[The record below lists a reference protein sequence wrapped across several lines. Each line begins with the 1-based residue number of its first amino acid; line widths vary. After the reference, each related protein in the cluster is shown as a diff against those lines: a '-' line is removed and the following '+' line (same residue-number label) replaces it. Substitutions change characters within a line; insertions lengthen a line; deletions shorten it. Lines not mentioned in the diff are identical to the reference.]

1 MGNVIKLVK
10 NKYKNDEPIQE
21 LLDLIDE
28 DFVKV
33 DELINKQVISE
44 IDRIPDISN
53 HIINLGGKRLRPIL
67 TLTTAKICNYRGSMH
82 IKLAAAVELMHTATL
97 LHDDVVDESDIRRG
111 KSASH
116 KIWDNKSSILV
127 GDFLL
132 GKAFQLMVETKSLEC
147 LKNLSNAS
155 ARIAEG
161 EVMQLIASDN
171 IKTTEDQY
179 MKIIES
185 KTAELFSTA
194 CVVGALIS
202 KSKEEEIDALI
213 SFGKNLGIAFQL
225 KDDALDYYGE
235 KNILGKNIGDDFLE
249 GKVTLPIILAY
260 RRGNN
265 SEREFLKNSFDN
277 KIRNKDLLKKAIE
290 IIDTHNTIE
299 DTLEKAYHHG
309 RIAKDAL
316 GIFPNTKFKDSLMRL
331 VDFSIIRAH

>member
-1 MGNVIKLVK
+1 MGNVIKLVR

-21 LLDLIDE
+21 LLDLIDK
-28 DFVKV
+28 DFIKV

-97 LHDDVVDESDIRRG
+97 LHDDVVDKSDIRRG

-155 ARIAEG
+155 AKIAEG

-202 KSKEEEIDALI
+202 KSKKEEIDALI

-225 KDDALDYYGE
+225 KDDALDYYGK

-309 RIAKDAL
+309 RIAKDVL
-316 GIFPNTKFKDSLMRL
+316 GIFSNTKFKDSLMRL
-331 VDFSIIRAH
+331 VDFSIIRTH

>member
-225 KDDALDYYGE
+225 KDDALDYYGK

>member
-1 MGNVIKLVK
+1 MGNVIKLVR

-21 LLDLIDE
+21 LLDLIDK

-97 LHDDVVDESDIRRG
+97 LHDDVVDKSDIRRG

-155 ARIAEG
+155 AKIAEG

-202 KSKEEEIDALI
+202 KSKREEIDALI

-225 KDDALDYYGE
+225 KDDALDYYGK

-331 VDFSIIRAH
+331 VDFSIIRTH

>member
-1 MGNVIKLVK
+1 MGNVIKLVR
-10 NKYKNDEPIQE
+10 NKYKNDEPIKE
-21 LLDLIDE
+21 LLDLIDK
-28 DFVKV
+28 DFIKV
-33 DELINKQVISE
+33 DELINEQVISE

-161 EVMQLIASDN
+161 VVMQLIASDN

-202 KSKEEEIDALI
+202 KSKREEIDALI

-290 IIDTHNTIE
+290 IIDTHKTIE

>member
-1 MGNVIKLVK
+1 MGNVIKLVR

-21 LLDLIDE
+21 LLDLIDK
-28 DFVKV
+28 DFIKV

-202 KSKEEEIDALI
+202 KSKREEIDALI

-235 KNILGKNIGDDFLE
+235 ENILGKNIGDDF
-249 GKVTLPIILAY
+249 
-260 RRGNN
+260 
-265 SEREFLKNSFDN
+265 FF
-277 KIRNKDLLKKAIE
+277 
-290 IIDTHNTIE
+290 
-299 DTLEKAYHHG
+299 
-309 RIAKDAL
+309 
-316 GIFPNTKFKDSLMRL
+316 
-331 VDFSIIRAH
+331 

>member
-1 MGNVIKLVK
+1 MGNVIKLVR
-10 NKYKNDEPIQE
+10 NKYKNDEPIKE
-21 LLDLIDE
+21 LLDLIDK
-28 DFVKV
+28 DFIKV

-202 KSKEEEIDALI
+202 KSKKEEIDALI

-225 KDDALDYYGE
+225 KDDALDYYGK

-309 RIAKDAL
+309 RIAKDVL
-316 GIFPNTKFKDSLMRL
+316 GIFSNTKFKDSLMRL

>member
-1 MGNVIKLVK
+1 
-10 NKYKNDEPIQE
+10 
-21 LLDLIDE
+21 
-28 DFVKV
+28 
-33 DELINKQVISE
+33 
-44 IDRIPDISN
+44 
-53 HIINLGGKRLRPIL
+53 
-67 TLTTAKICNYRGSMH
+67 MH

-202 KSKEEEIDALI
+202 KSKKEEIDALI

-225 KDDALDYYGE
+225 KDDALDYYGK

-309 RIAKDAL
+309 RIAKDVL
-316 GIFPNTKFKDSLMRL
+316 GIFSNTKFKDSLMRL
-331 VDFSIIRAH
+331 VDFSIIRTH

>member
-10 NKYKNDEPIQE
+10 NKYQGDEPIQN
-21 LLDLIDE
+21 LLSLIQK
-28 DFVKV
+28 DFSKV
-33 DELINKQVISE
+33 DEIINKQVISE
-44 IDRIPDISN
+44 INRIPDISN
-53 HIINLGGKRLRPIL
+53 HIIGLGGKRLRPIL
-67 TLTTAKICNYRGSMH
+67 TLTTSKICNYKGSMH

-97 LHDDVVDESDIRRG
+97 LHDDVVDDSDVRRG

-116 KIWDNKSSILV
+116 IIWDNKSSILV

-147 LKNLSNAS
+147 LKNLSSAS
-155 ARIAEG
+155 AKIAEG

-202 KSKEEEIDALI
+202 KSKKEEIDALI

-225 KDDALDYYGE
+225 KDDALDYSGE
-235 KNILGKNIGDDFLE
+235 KDSLGKNIGEDFLE

-260 RRGNN
+260 RRGND
-265 SEREFLKNSFDN
+265 SEREFLTNAFNN
-277 KIRNKDLLKKAIE
+277 KIRNKDLLKEANK
-290 IIDTHNTIE
+290 IINKHKTLD
-299 DTLEKAYHHG
+299 DTLEKANHHG

-316 GIFPNTKFKDSLMRL
+316 AIFPETKFKDSLMRL
-331 VDFSIIRAH
+331 VDFSIIRSH

>member
-299 DTLEKAYHHG
+299 DTLEKAHHHG

>member
-1 MGNVIKLVK
+1 MGNVIKLAK
-10 NKYKNDEPIQE
+10 NKFQGDEPIQN
-21 LLDLIDE
+21 LLSLIQK
-28 DFVKV
+28 DFSKV
-33 DELINKQVISE
+33 DEIINKQVISE
-44 IDRIPDISN
+44 INRIPDISN
-53 HIINLGGKRLRPIL
+53 HIIGLGGKRLRPIL
-67 TLTTAKICNYRGSMH
+67 TLTTSKICNYKGSMH

-97 LHDDVVDESDIRRG
+97 LHDDVVDDSDVRRG

-116 KIWDNKSSILV
+116 IIWDNKSSILV

-147 LKNLSNAS
+147 LKNLSSAS
-155 ARIAEG
+155 AKIAEG

-202 KSKEEEIDALI
+202 KSKKEEIDALI

-225 KDDALDYYGE
+225 KDDALDYSGE
-235 KNILGKNIGDDFLE
+235 KDSLGKNIGEDFLE

-260 RRGNN
+260 RRGND
-265 SEREFLKNSFDN
+265 SEREFLTNAFN
-277 KIRNKDLLKKAIE
+277 N
-290 IIDTHNTIE
+290 
-299 DTLEKAYHHG
+299 
-309 RIAKDAL
+309 
-316 GIFPNTKFKDSLMRL
+316 
-331 VDFSIIRAH
+331 

>member
-1 MGNVIKLVK
+1 MGNVIKLVR

-21 LLDLIDE
+21 LLDLIDK

-97 LHDDVVDESDIRRG
+97 LHDDVVDKSDIRRG

-155 ARIAEG
+155 AKIAEG

-202 KSKEEEIDALI
+202 KSKKEEIDALI

-225 KDDALDYYGE
+225 KDDALDYYGK

-331 VDFSIIRAH
+331 VDFSIIRTH

>member
-1 MGNVIKLVK
+1 MGNVIKLVR

-21 LLDLIDE
+21 LLDLIDK

-97 LHDDVVDESDIRRG
+97 LHDDVVDKSDIRRG

-155 ARIAEG
+155 AKIAEG

-202 KSKEEEIDALI
+202 KSKKEEIDALI

-225 KDDALDYYGE
+225 KDDALDYYGK

-309 RIAKDAL
+309 RIAKDVL
-316 GIFPNTKFKDSLMRL
+316 GIFSNTKFKDSLMRL
-331 VDFSIIRAH
+331 VDFSIIRTH

>member
-1 MGNVIKLVK
+1 MGNVIKLVR

-21 LLDLIDE
+21 LLDLIDK

-97 LHDDVVDESDIRRG
+97 LHDDVVDKSDIRRG

-155 ARIAEG
+155 AKIAEG

-202 KSKEEEIDALI
+202 KSKREEIAALI

-309 RIAKDAL
+309 RIAKDVL
-316 GIFPNTKFKDSLMRL
+316 GIFSNTKFKDSLMRL
-331 VDFSIIRAH
+331 VDFSIIRTH

>member
-1 MGNVIKLVK
+1 MGNVIKLVR
-10 NKYKNDEPIQE
+10 NKYKNDEPIKE
-21 LLDLIDE
+21 LLDLIDK
-28 DFVKV
+28 DFIKV

-202 KSKEEEIDALI
+202 KSKREEIDALI

-299 DTLEKAYHHG
+299 DTLEKAHHHG

>member
-1 MGNVIKLVK
+1 MGNVIKLVR
-10 NKYKNDEPIQE
+10 NKYKNDEPIKE
-21 LLDLIDE
+21 LLDLIDK
-28 DFVKV
+28 DFIKV

-202 KSKEEEIDALI
+202 KSKREEIDALI

-277 KIRNKDLLKKAIE
+277 KIRNKDLLRKAIE

-299 DTLEKAYHHG
+299 DTLEKAHHHG

>member
-1 MGNVIKLVK
+1 MGNVIKLVR

-21 LLDLIDE
+21 LLDLIDK
-28 DFVKV
+28 DFIKV
-33 DELINKQVISE
+33 DELINEQVISE

-147 LKNLSNAS
+147 LENLSNAS

-202 KSKEEEIDALI
+202 KSKREEIDALI

-290 IIDTHNTIE
+290 IIDTHKTIE

>member
-1 MGNVIKLVK
+1 MGNVIKLVR
-10 NKYKNDEPIQE
+10 NKYKNDEPIKE
-21 LLDLIDE
+21 LLDLIDK
-28 DFVKV
+28 DFIKV

-127 GDFLL
+127 GDFIL

-202 KSKEEEIDALI
+202 KSKREEIDALI

-277 KIRNKDLLKKAIE
+277 KIRNKDLLRKAIE

-299 DTLEKAYHHG
+299 DTLEKAHHHG

>member
-1 MGNVIKLVK
+1 MGNVIKLVR

-21 LLDLIDE
+21 LLDLIDK

-97 LHDDVVDESDIRRG
+97 LHDDVVDKSDIRRG

-155 ARIAEG
+155 AKIAEG

-202 KSKEEEIDALI
+202 KSKKEEIDALI

-225 KDDALDYYGE
+225 KDDALDYYGK

-265 SEREFLKNSFDN
+265 SERDFLKNSFDN

-309 RIAKDAL
+309 RIAKDVL
-316 GIFPNTKFKDSLMRL
+316 GIFSNTKFKDSLMRL
-331 VDFSIIRAH
+331 VDFSIIRTH

>member
-202 KSKEEEIDALI
+202 KSKREEIDALI

-265 SEREFLKNSFDN
+265 SERDFLKNSFDN

>member
-1 MGNVIKLVK
+1 MGNVIKLVR

-21 LLDLIDE
+21 LLDLIDK
-28 DFVKV
+28 DFIKV

-202 KSKEEEIDALI
+202 KSKREEIDALI

-265 SEREFLKNSFDN
+265 SERDFLKNSFDN

-309 RIAKDAL
+309 RIAKDVL
-316 GIFPNTKFKDSLMRL
+316 GIFSNTKFKDSLMRL
-331 VDFSIIRAH
+331 VDFSIIRTH

>member
-1 MGNVIKLVK
+1 MGNVIKLVR

-21 LLDLIDE
+21 LLDLIDK

-97 LHDDVVDESDIRRG
+97 LHDDVVDKSDIRRG

-202 KSKEEEIDALI
+202 KSKREEIDALI

-235 KNILGKNIGDDFLE
+235 ENILGKNIGDDFLE

-265 SEREFLKNSFDN
+265 SERDFLKNSFDN

>member
-10 NKYKNDEPIQE
+10 NKYQGDEPIQS
-21 LLDLIDE
+21 LLSLIQK
-28 DFVKV
+28 DFSKV
-33 DELINKQVISE
+33 NEIISKQVISE
-44 IDRIPDISN
+44 INRIPDVSN
-53 HIINLGGKRLRPIL
+53 HIIGLGGKRLRPIL
-67 TLTTAKICNYRGSMH
+67 TLTTSKICNYKGTMH

-97 LHDDVVDESDIRRG
+97 LHDDVVDDSDVRRG
-111 KSASH
+111 KSTSH
-116 KIWDNKSSILV
+116 IIWDNKSSILV

-155 ARIAEG
+155 AKIAEG

-194 CVVGALIS
+194 CVVGALIA
-202 KSKEEEIDALI
+202 KAKKDEINALI

-225 KDDALDYYGE
+225 KDDALDYSGE
-235 KNILGKNIGDDFLE
+235 KDSLGKNVGEDFLE

-260 RRGNN
+260 RRGSNP
-265 SEREFLKNSFDN
+265 ERDFLTNAFIIQVIYTLNLNCLSF
-277 KIRNKDLLKKAIE
+277 
-290 IIDTHNTIE
+290 
-299 DTLEKAYHHG
+299 
-309 RIAKDAL
+309 
-316 GIFPNTKFKDSLMRL
+316 
-331 VDFSIIRAH
+331 V

>member
-44 IDRIPDISN
+44 IERIPDISN

-299 DTLEKAYHHG
+299 DTLEKAHHHG

>member
-1 MGNVIKLVK
+1 MGNVIKLVR

-21 LLDLIDE
+21 LLDLIDK

-202 KSKEEEIDALI
+202 KSKREEIAALI

-225 KDDALDYYGE
+225 KDDALDYYGK

-309 RIAKDAL
+309 RIAKDVL
-316 GIFPNTKFKDSLMRL
+316 GIFSNTKFKDSLMRL
-331 VDFSIIRAH
+331 VDFSIIRTH

>member
-33 DELINKQVISE
+33 DELINEQVISE

>member
-1 MGNVIKLVK
+1 MGNVIKLVR

-21 LLDLIDE
+21 LLDLIDK

-202 KSKEEEIDALI
+202 KSKKEEIDALI

-235 KNILGKNIGDDFLE
+235 KNILGKNIGNDFLE

-265 SEREFLKNSFDN
+265 SERDFLKNSFDN

-309 RIAKDAL
+309 RIAKDVL
-316 GIFPNTKFKDSLMRL
+316 GIFSNTKFKDSLMRL
-331 VDFSIIRAH
+331 VDFSIIRTH

>member
-202 KSKEEEIDALI
+202 KSKREEIDALI